1 MFLYSMIFSAKTFG
15 LITSLQKFTVNPFE
29 IGTIFIFMG
38 FGSILF
44 HPRVCDL
51 RHIEVIVSVSFEFGF
66 KSSSG

>member
-15 LITSLQKFTVNPFE
+15 LISSLHSFTVNPFE
-29 IGTIFIFMG
+29 ICTIFIFMG

-44 HPRVCDL
+44 YPRVCDL

>member
-15 LITSLQKFTVNPFE
+15 LITSLYNFTVNLFE
-29 IGTIFIFMG
+29 ISTIFMG

-44 HPRVCDL
+44 YPRVCDL
-51 RHIEVIVSVSFEFGF
+51 RHIEVIVNVSFEFGF